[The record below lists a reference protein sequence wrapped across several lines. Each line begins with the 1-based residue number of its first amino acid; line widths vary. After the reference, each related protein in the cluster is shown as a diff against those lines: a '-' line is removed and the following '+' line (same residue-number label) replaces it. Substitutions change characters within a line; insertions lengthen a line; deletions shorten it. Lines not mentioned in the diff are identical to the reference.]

1 MFNFVTV
8 MKQQFKSAYAWM
20 RRYISVTFVIVV
32 AFVCI
37 VLFFN
42 ENSVLKSMEYNDRIT
57 ELKKE
62 IKTNRDTL
70 EYYNRLN
77 HALETDPETMERIV
91 RENYH
96 MQRPNED
103 VYIIE

>member
-1 MFNFVTV
+1 MKHQFTTV
-8 MKQQFKSAYAWM
+8 YAWI
-20 RRYISVTFVIVV
+20 RRYISMTFVIVV

-42 ENSVLKSMEYNDRIT
+42 DNSVIKSMEYNDRIT

-62 IKTNRDTL
+62 IKSNRDTL
-70 EYYNRLN
+70 DYYNRLN
-77 HALETDPETMERIV
+77 HALDTDPETMERIV

-96 MQRPNED
+96 MQRTNED
-103 VYIIE
+103 VFIIE

>member
-1 MFNFVTV
+1 
-8 MKQQFKSAYAWM
+8 MKHQLKSIYAWT
-20 RRYISVTFVIVV
+20 RRYISVTFIIVV

-42 ENSVLKSMEYNDRIT
+42 ENSVIKSMEYNDRIT

-62 IKTNRDTL
+62 IKSNRDTL
-70 EYYNRLN
+70 EHYNRLN

-103 VYIIE
+103 VFIIE

>member
-1 MFNFVTV
+1 
-8 MKQQFKSAYAWM
+8 MKLNFKSVYAWTQ
-20 RRYISVTFVIVV
+20 RYISMTFIIVV

-42 ENSVLKSMEYNDRIT
+42 ENSVLKSMEYNERIT

-62 IKTNRDTL
+62 IKSNRDTL
-70 EYYNRLN
+70 EHYNSLN
-77 HALETDPETMERIV
+77 HALDTDPEAMERIV

-103 VYIIE
+103 VFIVD